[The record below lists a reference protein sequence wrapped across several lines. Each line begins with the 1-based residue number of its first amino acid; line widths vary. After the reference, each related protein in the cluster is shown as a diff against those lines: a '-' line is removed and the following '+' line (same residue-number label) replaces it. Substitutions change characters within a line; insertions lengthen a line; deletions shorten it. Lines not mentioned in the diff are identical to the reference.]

1 MPIEVILRNGMFA
14 ALSGVPVHM
23 EKPADLSGTYVVL
36 ERTGGNIENY
46 IKHATI
52 AVQAYAPTMYGAA
65 ELANRARDAF
75 FTLLDDDHIF
85 SVDLNSGPYNY
96 TDHSTKQYRYQ
107 SVFIITY
114 EE

>member
-1 MPIEVILRNGMFA
+1 MPIEVILRNGMLA

-36 ERTGGNIENY
+36 ERTGGNIKDH

-52 AVQAYAPTMYGAA
+52 AVQAYAPTKYGAA
-65 ELANRARDAF
+65 ELANRAVDAF

-85 SVDLNSGPYNY
+85 SVDLISGPYDH

-107 SVFIITY
+107 SVFTLTF
-114 EE
+114 

>member
-1 MPIEVILRNGMFA
+1 MPIEVILRNGMLA

-36 ERTGGNIENY
+36 ERTGGNIENH
-46 IKHATI
+46 IEHATI
-52 AVQAYAPTMYGAA
+52 AVQAYAPTKYGAA
-65 ELANRARDAF
+65 ELVNRAVDAF

-85 SVDLNSGPYNY
+85 SVDLISGPYDH